1 MDVQCLPYLFVCLFV
16 LRQDHLLNVEF
27 IGLVMWVAP
36 HVGITD
42 CSPTTGFCMGARD
55 LNSGLQVFMEGTTD
69 WAIALLPSQ

>member
-1 MDVQCLPYLFVCLFV
+1 M
-16 LRQDHLLNVEF
+16 EF